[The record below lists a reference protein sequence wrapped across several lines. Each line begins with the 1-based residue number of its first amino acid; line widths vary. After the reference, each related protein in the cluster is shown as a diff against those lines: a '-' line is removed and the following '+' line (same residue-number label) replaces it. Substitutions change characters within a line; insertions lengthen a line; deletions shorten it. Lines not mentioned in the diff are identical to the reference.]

1 MQTIQHRVQKILAAL
16 IGFTVFL
23 IPFSS
28 QAMTVITAEDE
39 YDNIVINEELKDDI
53 YAFTA
58 NDLRLTKAL
67 DGDLWGLAEYV
78 GISSPISGD
87 LVMLALKSAV
97 VDAEIK
103 DDIRLASLQTVD
115 INKTVSGDVI
125 VFAKQVKIGPDAVI
139 NGQLFVVGGTLELA
153 GTVNGDTYAYVDE
166 FDFYGTINGEAKV
179 SFERLTSLQ
188 NGTVTGD
195 FNYSGS
201 LSEAQLAEKITAEKF
216 TIETD
221 TELTPTAAGNHA
233 KNGFSFGSSLL
244 FLIVNLVLGLVF
256 VLALPNFLPN
266 ITNTL
271 KAKPLPSLGLGLAT
285 IFGLPLAIIL
295 IMISVVG
302 IKISLLMLTKFIGFI
317 LVAKVLAGF
326 SIGYLIFKSPK
337 QLTRMEAFGVL
348 ALGLTIIE
356 LLSLI
361 PVAGGLLKFVAYL
374 LVIGA
379 AQIWGFEVM
388 KKLRKDKLV

>member
-1 MQTIQHRVQKILAAL
+1 MQTIQHRLQKMFVAL
-16 IGFTVFL
+16 LGLVL
-23 IPFSS
+23 LLVPVSS
-28 QAMTVITAEDE
+28 QAMTIITAEDE
-39 YDNIVINEELKDDI
+39 YDNIVISEETKDDI

-67 DGDLWGLAEYV
+67 DGDLWGLADYV
-78 GISSPISGD
+78 GISSAISGD
-87 LVMLALKSAV
+87 LVMFAITSAV
-97 VDAEIK
+97 VDAEVK
-103 DDIRLASLQTVD
+103 DDIRLASL
-115 INKTVSGDVI
+115 KTVEINNTVNGDAI
-125 VFAKQVKIGPDAVI
+125 VFAKQVKIGPEAVI

-153 GTVNGDTYAYVDE
+153 GTVNGDAYAFVDE
-166 FDFYGTINGEAKV
+166 FDFYGKINGEAKV

-188 NGTVTGD
+188 AGTVAGT
-195 FNYSGS
+195 FNYSGA
-201 LSEAQLAEKITAEKF
+201 LTEAQLTEKISANNFE
-216 TIETD
+216 ID
-221 TELTPTAAGNHA
+221 TKNEMTPTAAGKHA
-233 KNGFSFGSSLL
+233 KAGFDFGSSLL

-256 VLALPNFLPN
+256 VLAVPNFLPN

-271 KAKPLPSLGLGLAT
+271 KAKPLPSLGIGLAT
-285 IFGLPLAIIL
+285 IFGIPLASIL

-326 SIGYLIFKSPK
+326 SIGYFIFKTPK
-337 QLTRMEAFGVL
+337 ELTRMEAFGVL

-361 PVAGGLLKFVAYL
+361 PVVGGLLKFVAYI